1 MTVPLNPLRLVTI
14 MVEVPVDPA
23 GIVRLLGL
31 AVIEKSAAEPDET
44 TVKAT
49 STECD
54 RLPLVP
60 VTVTTQLLGGV
71 PVVE

>member
-1 MTVPLNPLRLVTI
+1 MNPLRLVTI
-14 MVEVPVDPA
+14 MVEVPVEPA
-23 GIVRLLGL
+23 EIVRLLGL
-31 AVIEKSAAEPDET
+31 AVIEKSAEPDET

>member
-1 MTVPLNPLRLVTI
+1 MTVPLNPVRLVTI
-14 MVEVPVDPA
+14 MVEVPVEPA

-31 AVIEKSAAEPDET
+31 AVIEKSAEPGET

>member
-1 MTVPLNPLRLVTI
+1 
-14 MVEVPVDPA
+14 MVEVPVEPA

-31 AVIEKSAAEPDET
+31 AVMEKSAEPDET